1 MRLKILNM
9 KNNNKKV
16 FIIAEA
22 GVNHNGSLLI
32 AKKLIK
38 VASKIGADAIKFQ
51 TFITEEEITKKAP
64 LAKYQKSNSKY
75 SNQFDLVKK
84 LELSQADH
92 KNLKIFCKKNNIEYM
107 SSAFD
112 IKSLRFLKSIN
123 LKRFKIP
130 SGEINNYPYL
140 REIGSYGKEIILST
154 GMSKMT
160 EIDQAIKLIKK
171 SGTKISKI
179 KILHCHTDYPTK
191 PKDVNL
197 LAIKSLKKEYGNKI
211 GFSDHTMGI
220 EISIAAVALGSVI
233 IEKHLT
239 LDKRM
244 KGPDHSSSIEPKEF
258 ELMVKS
264 IRSLEKAMGNGKKL
278 PTKNELKNLKI
289 VRKSIVAKDNIK
301 KGEVFS
307 EKNIT
312 TKRPALGINP
322 MNWKKTLG
330 KKAKKNYYK
339 DDFI

>member
-9 KNNNKKV
+9 KNKNNKV

-22 GVNHNGSLLI
+22 GVNHNGSLLV

-64 LAKYQKSNSKY
+64 LAKYQKSESKY

-92 KNLKIFCKKNNIEYM
+92 KNLKRFCKKNNLEYM

-112 IKSLRFLKSIN
+112 IKSLRFLKNIN

-154 GMSKMT
+154 GMSKMS
-160 EIDQAIKLIKK
+160 EIDQAINLIKK
-171 SGTKISKI
+171 SGTNINKI

-197 LAIKSLKKEYGNKI
+197 LAIKSLQKKYGNKI
-211 GFSDHTMGI
+211 GYSDHTMGV

-233 IEKHLT
+233 VEKHLT

-244 KGPDHSSSIEPKEF
+244 KGPDHKSSIEPKEF

-264 IRSLEKAMGNGKKL
+264 IRNLEKAMGDGKKL

-322 MNWKKTLG
+322 MNWKKILG
-330 KKAKKNYYK
+330 KKAKKNFYE

>member
-1 MRLKILNM
+1 M
-9 KNNNKKV
+9 KNKNNKV

-22 GVNHNGSLLI
+22 GVNHNGSLLV

-64 LAKYQKSNSKY
+64 LAKYQKSESKY

-92 KNLKIFCKKNNIEYM
+92 KNLKRFCKKNNLEYM

-112 IKSLRFLKSIN
+112 IKSLRFLKNIN

-154 GMSKMT
+154 GMSKMS
-160 EIDQAIKLIKK
+160 EIDQAINLIKK
-171 SGTKISKI
+171 SGTNINKI

-197 LAIKSLKKEYGNKI
+197 LAIKSLQKKYGNKI
-211 GFSDHTMGI
+211 GYSDHTMGV

-233 IEKHLT
+233 VEKHLT

-244 KGPDHSSSIEPKEF
+244 KGPDHKSSIEPKEF

-264 IRSLEKAMGNGKKL
+264 IRNLEKAMGDGKKL

-322 MNWKKTLG
+322 MNWKKILG
-330 KKAKKNYYK
+330 KKAKKNFYE

>member
-1 MRLKILNM
+1 
-9 KNNNKKV
+9 
-16 FIIAEA
+16 
-22 GVNHNGSLLI
+22 
-32 AKKLIK
+32 
-38 VASKIGADAIKFQ
+38 
-51 TFITEEEITKKAP
+51 
-64 LAKYQKSNSKY
+64 
-75 SNQFDLVKK
+75 
-84 LELSQADH
+84 
-92 KNLKIFCKKNNIEYM
+92 
-107 SSAFD
+107 
-112 IKSLRFLKSIN
+112 
-123 LKRFKIP
+123 
-130 SGEINNYPYL
+130 
-140 REIGSYGKEIILST
+140 
-154 GMSKMT
+154 
-160 EIDQAIKLIKK
+160 
-171 SGTKISKI
+171 
-179 KILHCHTDYPTK
+179 
-191 PKDVNL
+191 
-197 LAIKSLKKEYGNKI
+197 
-211 GFSDHTMGI
+211 MGI

>member
-9 KNNNKKV
+9 KNKNNKV

-22 GVNHNGSLLI
+22 GVNHNGSLLV

-64 LAKYQKSNSKY
+64 LAKYQKSESKY

-92 KNLKIFCKKNNIEYM
+92 KNLKRFCKKNNLEYM

-112 IKSLRFLKSIN
+112 IKSLRFLKNIN

-154 GMSKMT
+154 GMSKMS
-160 EIDQAIKLIKK
+160 EIDQAINLIKK
-171 SGTKISKI
+171 SGTNINKI

-197 LAIKSLKKEYGNKI
+197 LAIKSLQKKYGNKI
-211 GFSDHTMGI
+211 GYSDHTMGV

-233 IEKHLT
+233 VEKHLT

-244 KGPDHSSSIEPKEF
+244 KGPDHKSSIEPKEF

-264 IRSLEKAMGNGKKL
+264 IRNLEKAMGDGKKL

>member
-1 MRLKILNM
+1 M
-9 KNNNKKV
+9 KNKNNKV

-22 GVNHNGSLLI
+22 GVNHNGSILI

-84 LELSQADH
+84 LELSQANH
-92 KNLKIFCKKNNIEYM
+92 KNLKRFCKKNNIEYM

-112 IKSLRFLKSIN
+112 IKSLKFLKSIN
-123 LKRFKIP
+123 LKRFKFP

-140 REIGSYGKEIILST
+140 REIGSYGREIILST
-154 GMSKMT
+154 GMSNMT
-160 EIDQAIKLIKK
+160 EIDQAIKLITK
-171 SGTKISKI
+171 SGTKINKI

-197 LAIKSLKKEYGNKI
+197 LAIKSLKKKYGNKI
-211 GFSDHTMGI
+211 GFSDHTIGI

-264 IRSLEKAMGNGKKL
+264 IRSLEKAMGDGKKL

-330 KKAKKNYYK
+330 HKAKKNYYK